1 MPTAAG
7 GSLSPTGVY
16 SLVDEQGVLQGN
28 QTLGD
33 LIPKISS

>member
-1 MPTAAG
+1 MPSAAG
-7 GSLSPTGVY
+7 AAIAPTGVY
-16 SLVDEQGVLQGN
+16 SLVDETGILQGN